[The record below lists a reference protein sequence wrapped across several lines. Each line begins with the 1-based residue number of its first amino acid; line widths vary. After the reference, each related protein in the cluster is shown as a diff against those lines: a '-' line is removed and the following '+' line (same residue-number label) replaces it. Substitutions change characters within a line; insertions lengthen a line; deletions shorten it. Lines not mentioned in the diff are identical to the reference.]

1 MKMYYFNPNNYGEEW
16 FVMSDS
22 EENAIKALN
31 DYFANHEDKY
41 MNQYKWVDG
50 QLTQPSEYSK
60 DGVHRYK
67 SYTIDVFEANQVLNS
82 EIA

>member
-1 MKMYYFNPNNYGEEW
+1 MKMYYFNPNKYGEQW

-31 DYFANHEDKY
+31 DYFANHKDKY
-41 MNQYKWVDG
+41 MNDNHWTDG
-50 QLTQPSEYSK
+50 HLTSKSEFAK
-60 DGVHRYK
+60 DGIFRHK
-67 SYTIDVFEANQVLNS
+67 GYTIDVFEANQVLNS